1 MNAGSGVYHDEAP
14 TPEFKA
20 RGGRS
25 EGFQIWVNL
34 PRALKMSTPSYQDL
48 HDSAIPRHKGDLFEV
63 KVISGSAFGIKG
75 PIDPGHGREIL
86 YLDFHTNKGAAF
98 SFDVPEH
105 MNAGVY
111 VYRGRALF
119 GSEKKRAEMNDF
131 MVLKDGN
138 SFNVEVD
145 SDEGCL
151 FLVLA
156 GVPFNEPVARRGPFV
171 MVGHYLKWMCDNLF
185 LRSLALPLSRQNTDQ
200 EIRQCFED
208 IQRGTFVKEKGTFK
222 NFD

>member
-1 MNAGSGVYHDEAP
+1 
-14 TPEFKA
+14 
-20 RGGRS
+20 
-25 EGFQIWVNL
+25 
-34 PRALKMSTPSYQDL
+34 
-48 HDSAIPRHKGDLFEV
+48 
-63 KVISGSAFGIKG
+63 
-75 PIDPGHGREIL
+75 
-86 YLDFHTNKGAAF
+86 
-98 SFDVPEH
+98 

-171 MVGHYLKWMCDNLF
+171 MVGHYL
-185 LRSLALPLSRQNTDQ
+185 
-200 EIRQCFED
+200 
-208 IQRGTFVKEKGTFK
+208 
-222 NFD
+222 